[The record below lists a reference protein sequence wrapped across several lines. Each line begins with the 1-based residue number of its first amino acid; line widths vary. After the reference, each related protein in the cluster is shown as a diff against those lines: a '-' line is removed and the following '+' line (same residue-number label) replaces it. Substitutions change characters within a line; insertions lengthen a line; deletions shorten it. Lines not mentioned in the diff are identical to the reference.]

1 MTKNVE
7 NTTKVVLTS
16 SCKWSIIVLVI
27 QVVIIFK
34 KVDERQVIR

>member
-1 MTKNVE
+1 MTKNVK

-16 SCKWSIIVLVI
+16 PCKWSILVLVI